1 MKAWLQAKRQEE
13 GLSTYQAAERAGI
26 AQSYYAMIE
35 SGERS
40 PRVDVAR
47 RLGSVMGFDWRRL
60 YGGR

>member
-1 MKAWLQAKRQEE
+1 M
-13 GLSTYQAAERAGI
+13 STYQAAERAGI

-40 PRVDVAR
+40 PGVDVAR